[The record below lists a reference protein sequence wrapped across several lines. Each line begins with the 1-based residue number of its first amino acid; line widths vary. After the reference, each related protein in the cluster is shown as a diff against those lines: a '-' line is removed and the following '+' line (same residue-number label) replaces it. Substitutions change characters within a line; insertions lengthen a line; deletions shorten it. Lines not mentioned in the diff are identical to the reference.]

1 MTFIITLPF
10 SCSAAAAAVLYVGD
24 GDVRWSSVDC
34 RPNRIL
40 AQPQIVFGSSHWCM
54 HEVPLQ
60 GGRQTTRESRGDSC
74 HAFITETSRHHIF
87 FHLLRMKTTKERE
100 RERNIYIYINT

>member
-10 SCSAAAAAVLYVGD
+10 SCSAAAVLYVGD
-24 GDVRWSSVDC
+24 GDVRRSSVEC

-40 AQPQIVFGSSHWCM
+40 SQPQIVLGSSHRCM
-54 HEVPLQ
+54 HDVPLQ

-74 HAFITETSRHHIF
+74 HAFITETTHHHIF
-87 FHLLRMKTTKERE
+87 FHLSRMKTTQERE
-100 RERNIYIYINT
+100 RANEIYINI

>member
-1 MTFIITLPF
+1 MRRIRMI
-10 SCSAAAAAVLYVGD
+10 SAAAAAVLFVGD
-24 GDVRWSSVDC
+24 GDVRRSSVEC

-40 AQPQIVFGSSHWCM
+40 SQPQIVLGSSHRCM

-74 HAFITETSRHHIF
+74 HAFITETTHHHVF
-87 FHLLRMKTTKERE
+87 FHPLRMKTTKEKE
-100 RERNIYIYINT
+100 RARAKYI